1 MAAMNSQKIRDI
13 LEEDEE
19 FLSDTSGVSSDFME
33 DETCFLRKFSSC
45 WEDSDMLKDL
55 CILSSTHNLTQLPFD
70 DQTNGSFQAYI

>member
-70 DQTNGSFQAYI
+70 DQTNRSFQAYI